1 MFLSRGRAMKLFRKY
16 SSKLLYVYSKRL
28 GCTVGI
34 AIFSSYAISIMLW
47 LLVANKEAKTSGGDA
62 EYKGVFLTVAVLLV
76 SLFIAPLFLRRK
88 KW

>member
-1 MFLSRGRAMKLFRKY
+1 MKLFRKY
-16 SSKLLYVYSKRL
+16 SSKLMYVYSKRL
-28 GCTVGI
+28 GCAVGI
-34 AIFSSYAISIMLW
+34 AIFSSYAISIILW

-62 EYKGVFLTVAVLLV
+62 ECKGVFLTVAVLLV